1 MPRDLLKIAVCR
13 FTEFLREAAVLV
25 AVFSLLEPVIRG
37 ELTAGWVLS
46 TLLLAAYLFAFGV
59 FMEWQ
64 AKREFGAPDD

>member
-1 MPRDLLKIAVCR
+1 MPQDLLKIAVYR

-25 AVFSLLEPVIRG
+25 AVFSLLERVITG

-46 TLLLAAYLFAFGV
+46 TLSLAAYLFAFAV

-64 AKREFGAPDD
+64 ANREFGAPGD